1 MAFFGLT
8 HLGYQ
13 NPIGDQMIVNPRG
26 ESSGASDDGVDME
39 AGRAPSPR
47 GPLDLLRGH
56 QPPPWITEGP
66 RGSHQRLREI
76 VKRAQTA
83 TGESDGTGSG
93 GPGQT
98 WRTEGSGVLMD
109 LISVAPAAPPQLYR
123 TPLTLNQQYGWTA
136 SRGRDPWMQTQ
147 RFPRRNSEMTKFVDD
162 ISKTHRGFC
171 LL

>member
-83 TGESDGTGSG
+83 T
-93 GPGQT
+93 
-98 WRTEGSGVLMD
+98 
-109 LISVAPAAPPQLYR
+109 APPQLYR